1 METVE
6 SLGWIRNNN
15 LYDLAKNASLYLKN
29 IFIPC
34 LNIKDE
40 KVLIIGDKGLK
51 SRRVAAVLSAGYYL
65 AAESLRLNTKV
76 VLQNIKN
83 RGQQADDDVI
93 QALENL
99 EEGSVVIINGSD
111 KLGSLEYLGK
121 SFRKLCIKKK
131 YRFVSAMSLGCL
143 STKEVD
149 AIISAINVNYKPLQ
163 TQQEK
168 IKQILDEGA
177 EIHIKT
183 KAGTDLHCNVRGMK
197 AVSADGAY
205 LSPGSG
211 GNLPAGEVYIP
222 INGKRVEGKVVIDGS
237 SRTQKYTTL
246 IKKPITLKVEDGS
259 ITKVEGG
266 EEAKKLERTLSWAA
280 SKSKHPN
287 VVRRIGEF
295 GVGVN
300 PKARIIGSTV
310 IDEKTLGTAHVG
322 IGSNYCFCGSIYS
335 IIHLDQVFKDPV
347 IKVDGKKLEI

>member
-6 SLGWIRNNN
+6 SLGWVKDNH
-15 LYDLAKNASLYLKN
+15 LYEIAKNASFYLKN

-40 KVLIIGDKGLK
+40 KVLVIGDKGLK
-51 SRRVAAVLSAGYYL
+51 NRRVAAALSAGYYM
-65 AAESLRLNTKV
+65 AAESLRLNTKL
-76 VLQNIKN
+76 VLQNFKS
-83 RGQQADDDVI
+83 RGQQADEDVI
-93 QALENL
+93 QSLENL

-111 KLGSLEYLGK
+111 KLGSLEHLGK
-121 SFRKLCIKKK
+121 SFRKFCIKKK
-131 YRFVSAMSLGCL
+131 FRFVSAMSLGCL

-149 AIISAINVNYKPLQ
+149 SIISAIDVNYKPLQ

-168 IKQILDEGA
+168 IKQVLDQGA
-177 EIHIKT
+177 DIHVKT
-183 KAGTDLHCNVRGMK
+183 QAGTDLHCNVNCMK
-197 AVSADGAY
+197 AISADGSY
-205 LSPGSG
+205 TTPGSG

-246 IKKPITLKVEDGS
+246 IKKPITLTIEDGS
-259 ITKVEGG
+259 ITQIEGG

-287 VVRRIGEF
+287 VVRRICEF

-300 PKARIIGSTV
+300 PKAKIIGSTV
-310 IDEKTLGTAHVG
+310 VDEKTLGTAHVG
-322 IGSNYCFCGSIYS
+322 IGSNYWFGGSIYS
-335 IIHLDQVFKDPV
+335 IIHLDQVFKEPV
-347 IKVDGKKLEI
+347 IKIDGKKLDI

>member
-15 LYDLAKNASLYLKN
+15 LYDLAKGASLYLKN

-34 LNIKDE
+34 LNVKDE

-51 SRRVAAVLSAGYYL
+51 NRRVAPVLSAGYYL

-76 VLQNIKN
+76 VLQNIKS
-83 RGQQADDDVI
+83 RGQQADEDVI
-93 QALENL
+93 WALENL
-99 EEGSVVIINGSD
+99 EQGSVVIINGSD
-111 KLGSLEYLGK
+111 KLGSLEDLGK
-121 SFRKLCIKKK
+121 SFRKLCIKKNF
-131 YRFVSAMSLGCL
+131 RFVSAMSLGCL
-143 STKEVD
+143 PTKHVD
-149 AIISAINVNYKPLQ
+149 SIISAINVNYKPLQ

-168 IKQILDEGA
+168 IKEILDQGED
-177 EIHIKT
+177 IHIKT
-183 KAGTDLHCNVRGMK
+183 NAGTDLHCNVKGMK

-237 SRTQKYTTL
+237 SRTHKYTTL
-246 IKKPITLKVEDGS
+246 IKKPITLKIEDGS
-259 ITKVEGG
+259 ITEVEGS
-266 EEAKKLERTLSWAA
+266 EEAKKLERTLNWAA

-300 PKARIIGSTV
+300 PKARIIGSTG

-322 IGSNYCFCGSIYS
+322 IGSNYWFGGSIYS